1 MFVALQAL
9 GPFCALLLSSP
20 EKVQRLDGTKV
31 VIASGLGFVDEV
43 KAVVKLWASPRV
55 LLLTVVF
62 FQAQWAPAATG
73 TYLASYFSVRARAL
87 SSLVTAFAAQGTFYL
102 LGYYLDLKKFSLRA
116 RATYSGLFIFAWLT
130 AGWIWLFINQ
140 VRTVL
145 FSYRSFRTDALSI
158 TFTLRSTL
166 RRHHRSHRLTG
177 LMPDGVALGSHG

>member
-1 MFVALQAL
+1 MFSGSVGLNTYAVFVALQCL
-9 GPFCALLLSSP
+9 GPFVALLLSSP

-31 VIASGLGFVDEV
+31 VIASKLGFIDET
-43 KAVVKLWASPRV
+43 KAVLKLWATPRV
-55 LLLTVVF
+55 LLLTIVF

-102 LGYYLDLKKFSLRA
+102 LGYFLDCKRFTLRA

-140 VRTVL
+140 VSFIL
-145 FSYRSFRTDALSI
+145 FNLER
-158 TFTLRSTL
+158 
-166 RRHHRSHRLTG
+166 
-177 LMPDGVALGSHG
+177 